1 MNEIVT
7 MNLLPYTSYELMID
21 TTIPRNLIS
30 KVDVETVTLM
40 ITEFEMKFRNIMRT
54 KCADMRLNHFLL
66 IDWSL
71 IATSS
76 HIRRG
81 WIYSNYISSFKR
93 CVIKVL
99 KQTSRSAVIIYYS
112 KLFRLIT
119 ECLLLYISEI

>member
-81 WIYSNYISSFKR
+81 AGSIQITYQISKD
-93 CVIKVL
+93 V
-99 KQTSRSAVIIYYS
+99 
-112 KLFRLIT
+112 
-119 ECLLLYISEI
+119 